1 MVRYGIFCSGQYM
14 CLHAFKKSVTT
25 LAEKSELVGQT
36 VRLENEIGLFFS
48 EFTLLYTEFGRP
60 VVTRGMR
67 PYN

>member
-36 VRLENEIGLFFS
+36 VRLENEIGLFFQS
-48 EFTLLYTEFGRP
+48 SHCCTQNLADQL
-60 VVTRGMR
+60 
-67 PYN
+67 